1 MNANVNQFDEEKF
14 NSNQKWKAINLDT
27 SIKDII
33 FVKKNILGI
42 LIHVVLKMENIYQK
56 LLTNQ

>member
-14 NSNQKWKAINLDT
+14 NSNRKWKAINLDA

-42 LIHVVLKMENIYQK
+42 LIHVVVKMENIYKK
-56 LLTNQ
+56 LLTIQ